1 MHQGNNPG
9 TGLEIVESEMEL
21 REQRIIGENT
31 LVRK

>member
-1 MHQGNNPG
+1 MHEENNPG

-31 LVRK
+31 LV